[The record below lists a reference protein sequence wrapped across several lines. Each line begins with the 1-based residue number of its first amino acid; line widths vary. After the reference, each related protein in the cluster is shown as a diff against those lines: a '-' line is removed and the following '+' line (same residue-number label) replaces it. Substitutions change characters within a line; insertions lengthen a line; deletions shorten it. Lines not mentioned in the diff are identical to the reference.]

1 VWGLTC
7 GTPMTRET
15 PSDRPGST
23 RQSSCQRPPYPRV
36 RVAHRVGAAWGGTS
50 AVRCVSAAWG
60 GASAVRRV
68 SATFFSKH
76 HAAKFELGEGLFR
89 GHTGQV

>member
-1 VWGLTC
+1 
-7 GTPMTRET
+7 
-15 PSDRPGST
+15 
-23 RQSSCQRPPYPRV
+23 
-36 RVAHRVGAAWGGTS
+36 
-50 AVRCVSAAWG
+50 VRCVSAAWG